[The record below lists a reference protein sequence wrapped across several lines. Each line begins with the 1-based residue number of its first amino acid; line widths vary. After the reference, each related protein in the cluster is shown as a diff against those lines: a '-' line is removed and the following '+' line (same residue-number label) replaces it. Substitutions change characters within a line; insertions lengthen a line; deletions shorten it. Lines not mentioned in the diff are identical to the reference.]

1 MYLIECINLNCY
13 SLGCLMHPIVA
24 MKLFIEYTQKE
35 MRWKSEHVT
44 TEVNSITHKGRE
56 WKGEQKAT
64 RHIVIV

>member
-1 MYLIECINLNCY
+1 MP
-13 SLGCLMHPIVA
+13 PIVA

-35 MRWKSEHVT
+35 MSWKSEHVT

-56 WKGEQKAT
+56 WKGKGEQKAT